1 MSRYVPL
8 SIHRL
13 GVCLCLGFSSSLV
26 AAEPLKEPAPLP
38 AAKAAAESK
47 PTAPKEKTS
56 ATAGRRKLEAQL
68 RQPANLDFGDRKSV
82 SVAEF
87 LAEIRKVHQLSIRFD
102 APGLAGL
109 YGPEAFVSLPA
120 EEAPA
125 TPPSTNKK
133 PAASEKESPVAKS
146 QMITKPQPTVAP
158 VAPSKPPVATKAS
171 PATVGDAYGS
181 PVGETLKPSAS
192 NVTPQPFPLPPLSA
206 DGRSALVT
214 PIPPSVVTVTY
225 SEENPINVPLAPPAA
240 ATTVAA
246 PAAPAAPPEE
256 PWEPTQEPK
265 EVQQEGNA
273 FDHLLQMQISLVS
286 FNPQTVT
293 LGTALRQALD
303 SLSVVNPLSES
314 DDELM
319 LPAMFT
325 EATKFDYMVEEDGLL
340 ISFRFMT
347 LLQKE
352 TRVYS
357 LKNLPGVTSDQLAA
371 IIRQSVRPWSWRSHI
386 NDLGEQ
392 LKNGTDRLPKS
403 MAGSLAKAG
412 TSALEVV
419 TEGAV
424 SLASATSTTGEVKPE
439 ATKELT
445 AEEMKQ
451 LGHGVVN
458 TLTTMTHASLSALE
472 MVHYAEL
479 PTATMQTLP
488 GRLVITQTQ
497 AAHREI
503 AELLEQLAEEQ

>member
-1 MSRYVPL
+1 MSRFVPP

-13 GVCLCLGFSSSLV
+13 GVCLCLGFSSTLV

-38 AAKAAAESK
+38 AAKATAESK
-47 PTAPKEKTS
+47 PAAPKEKIS

-68 RQPANLDFGDRKSV
+68 RQPASLDFGDRKNV

-102 APGLAGL
+102 APGLAGV
-109 YGPEAFVSLPA
+109 YGPEAFVSMPD

-125 TPPSTNKK
+125 TPPSAKEK
-133 PAASEKESPVAKS
+133 PANAGHGAPVAKA
-146 QMITKPQPTVAP
+146 QMITKPQPSAAP
-158 VAPSKPPVATKAS
+158 
-171 PATVGDAYGS
+171 VGDAYGS
-181 PVGETLKPSAS
+181 PVGETLKPSAP
-192 NVTPQPFPLPPLSA
+192 NVTPQPFPIPPQS
-206 DGRSALVT
+206 SVT

-225 SEENPINVPLAPPAA
+225 NEENPITVPLAPPAA
-240 ATTVAA
+240 APTAAA
-246 PAAPAAPPEE
+246 PAYAPEE
-256 PWEPTQEPK
+256 PWEPTEPHKAEK
-265 EVQQEGNA
+265 EEGNA
-273 FDHLLQMQISLVS
+273 FDHFLQLQISLVS
-286 FNPQTVT
+286 FNPKTVT
-293 LGTALRQALD
+293 LGTALRHALD

-314 DDELM
+314 DELM

-357 LKNLPGVTSDQLAA
+357 LKNLPGVTSDQMAE

-386 NDLGEQ
+386 NDLGNQ

-403 MAGSLAKAG
+403 MAGTLTKAG
-412 TSALEVV
+412 VSALNVV
-419 TEGAV
+419 TEGTV
-424 SLASATSTTGEVKPE
+424 SLASATTATSETKPE
-439 ATKELT
+439 ATPELS
-445 AEEMKQ
+445 AEDMKQ

-472 MVHYAEL
+472 MMHYAEL